1 MIIIVQSFVLKEF
14 KNKRGVGQ
22 EIYYDNDGKSFFF
35 QKVTSLKL
43 GERKR
48 KQKFFKSRWNFNWAD
63 LKSLPSFNCTFS
75 IM

>member
-48 KQKFFKSRWNFNWAD
+48 KQKFFKSR
-63 LKSLPSFNCTFS
+63 
-75 IM
+75 